1 MEIGRKI
8 IWGLDQVNS
17 LVRIGFLMSCEN
29 WERGGRSNSWERC
42 EHICQNPIPVES
54 SPVNKCSQAISQFLT
69 NTERNAVIVEHFCY
83 EIFVCAC
90 VYVAI
95 VYYLLSTLDQIFTC
109 RVSDLH
115 FSLNVSIYSIKIC
128 KCSDSITIFC
138 HFCVSN

>member
-42 EHICQNPIPVES
+42 EHICQNSIPVES

-69 NTERNAVIVEHFCY
+69 NTERNAVIVEHF
-83 EIFVCAC
+83 
-90 VYVAI
+90 
-95 VYYLLSTLDQIFTC
+95 LLRD
-109 RVSDLH
+109 
-115 FSLNVSIYSIKIC
+115 
-128 KCSDSITIFC
+128 
-138 HFCVSN
+138 FCVCVCVCCHCLLFTFHTRPNFYLQSIRSSFLSKCINIFYKNL